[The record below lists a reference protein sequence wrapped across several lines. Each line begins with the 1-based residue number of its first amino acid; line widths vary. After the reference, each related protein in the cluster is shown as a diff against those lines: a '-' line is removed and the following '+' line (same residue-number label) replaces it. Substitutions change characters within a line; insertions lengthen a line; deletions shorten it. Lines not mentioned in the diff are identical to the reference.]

1 MIKQFKIFA
10 EGTTAPVRV
19 DPTPVP
25 KRTRGRPPKHPKSA
39 DLPLSDQL
47 DAFFVDIKS
56 KLEASTRQILGD
68 ALAPLHSL
76 LQKQLDAISEHL
88 SSLQQECR
96 AEVAKLT
103 SSVTLIQE
111 ELASRSTAAAAARTT
126 SFPPASH
133 SARGDGSSSVARSAP
148 SQQGSISVARKFNV
162 VLFGISEC
170 AHGTPRHERFNQ
182 DLSKI
187 ADVLTTID
195 SSFSSISVSDLR
207 RLGQYSPDASSPRP
221 LLVSFLR
228 TSDVQYILGHSHE
241 ISSPYRVQPDR
252 SHQERADRALLLHER
267 FQLTS
272 SGRVDRSSIKIKHL
286 SMFVNDR
293 LHCKVVDGQLVRS
306 HTLGDLFLT
315 EPGDTPVSHS
325 QED

>member
-1 MIKQFKIFA
+1 M
-10 EGTTAPVRV
+10 G
-19 DPTPVP
+19 
-25 KRTRGRPPKHPKSA
+25 
-39 DLPLSDQL
+39 L
-47 DAFFVDIKS
+47 
-56 KLEASTRQILGD
+56 
-68 ALAPLHSL
+68 
-76 LQKQLDAISEHL
+76 
-88 SSLQQECR
+88 
-96 AEVAKLT
+96 
-103 SSVTLIQE
+103 
-111 ELASRSTAAAAARTT
+111 
-126 SFPPASH
+126 
-133 SARGDGSSSVARSAP
+133 ARSAP
-148 SQQGSISVARKFNV
+148 SQQGSISVDRKFNV
-162 VLFGISEC
+162 VLFGI
-170 AHGTPRHERFNQ
+170 PRHERFNQ

-195 SSFSSISVSDLR
+195 SSFSSTSVSDLR

-241 ISSPYRVQPDR
+241 LSSPDRVQPDR
-252 SHQERADRALLLHER
+252 SPQERADRALLLHER

-306 HTLGDLFLT
+306 HTLGDLSPSLT
-315 EPGDTPVSHS
+315 ELGDTPVSHS